1 MTGLLAMAERSN
13 DTLVHYHPS
22 RDDGALTDL
31 MVIGDHAANI
41 VPSQVELGIDAAI
54 LDTHRAVDLGTR
66 SLSEILHE
74 RHGCAVANACV
85 SRLVVDLNRFRDEP
99 STIPH
104 ESDGIAISGN
114 ILDDRQYEARL
125 SQYYDGYHDRVGQLV
140 EREKPRFIIFLHS
153 FTPELENAGAP
164 RPWHYGVMYDNDE
177 RAAHIALNYFANLE
191 ILAGDQ
197 LPYSGKIYN
206 SSFGRHAGTRNIAHL
221 GLEVRQDLL
230 TDEQGIDA
238 AARVIK
244 GLAEAVLYK
253 I

>member
-1 MTGLLAMAERSN
+1 MTGLLAMVDGSN
-13 DTLVHYHPS
+13 DALVDYYPS

-31 MVIGDHAANI
+31 MVIGDHAAST
-41 VPSQVELGIDAAI
+41 VPDDVHLGIDEAI
-54 LDTHRAVDLGTR
+54 LNTHRAVDLGTR
-66 SLSEILHE
+66 ALAEILHQ

-99 STIPH
+99 STIPR
-104 ESDGIAISGN
+104 ESDGIAIPGN
-114 ILDDRQYEARL
+114 LLDDQHYEARL

-140 EREKPRFIIFLHS
+140 EREKPRLIIFLHS
-153 FTPELENAGAP
+153 FTPKLKSDGAP
-164 RPWHYGVMYDNDE
+164 RPWHYGVMYDDDE
-177 RAAHIALNYFANLE
+177 RAAHIALNYFTDLK

-206 SSFGRHAGTRNIAHL
+206 SSFGCHAGARNIAHL

-230 TDEQGIDA
+230 ADEQGIDA

-244 GLAEAVLYK
+244 GLAATILRK